1 MAWLAQ
7 LIDLWRDIPED
18 EKVRRPRPPVKPKD
32 IVYGV
37 GDRPPAYVTF
47 VAAIQHILIATTVG
61 LFLPT
66 LILDAAHASHEATL
80 HMTSVCMLALG
91 IGTILSCLKLRDF
104 GSGYLMPASF
114 SGVYFS
120 VSILAARQ
128 GGLPLVAGMTMFAGL
143 VQLVL
148 SRLVRWLRPYL
159 PTEIAGF
166 AMLMS
171 GFTLAVVGF
180 NQITGVTDASESMS
194 GHMALPALLGIG
206 CIVVMV
212 GLHVWGSAG
221 WRIYTVLIGLGGGYV
236 AALALGFTPLAALRP
251 SGADP
256 IAFPASDLGWPVFA
270 ANMMVPFAV
279 AAIASSLRAIG
290 DLTTVQKINDARW
303 QRPDMHVIRG
313 GLAANGLATM
323 LSGLLGAPAIGTTSG
338 SVGASA
344 AAGVTSRIVGH
355 ATGALFIVIAFLP
368 PVHDVLIAI
377 PRPVMGA
384 ALLFSSCFINVSAMQ
399 VMTSRLMDARRTLVI
414 GIALLLS
421 LSRFIFPSFYA
432 AAPSLL
438 QPAVSSPLVIGL
450 IGALVLNLVFRI
462 GVKQTA
468 SIDYTPGADPLTKL
482 EDFAEHQGAVWGARR
497 DVIERV
503 VRALIETAE
512 SLELL
517 IAPGKTAHVTM
528 TFDEYWL
535 DVATEYEG
543 RPLVTS
549 AAAPSR
555 EELLADASQLTR
567 LGVIMIRRQATR
579 LSTRAHGA
587 MQCIDLGFEH

>member
-1 MAWLAQ
+1 MTMKRSMAITAATFCSRSFDTEPSTRPTTRSVVASPIRPSVSSIAAPSGPSRRSNSSPRLNHDDSAALCVEKLANFLPQYRRVRAAGAAGRVRVASLSQ
-7 LIDLWRDIPED
+7 LTELWRDIPED

-47 VAAIQHILIATTVG
+47 VAAVQHVLIATTVG
-61 LFLPT
+61 LFIPT
-66 LILDAAHASHEATL
+66 LVLDAAHASHEATL

-91 IGTILSCLKLRDF
+91 IGTILSCLNLRDL

-143 VQLVL
+143 VQLML

-180 NQITGVTDASESMS
+180 NQITGVTDASEPMN

-206 CIVVMV
+206 CIAVMV

-251 SGADP
+251 SGAGP
-256 IAFPASDLGWPVFA
+256 IAFPASDLGWPAFA

-303 QRPDMHVIRG
+303 QRPDMPVIRG

-323 LSGLLGAPAIGTTSG
+323 LSGLVGAPAIGTTSG

-344 AAGVTSRIVGH
+344 AAGVTSRI
-355 ATGALFIVIAFLP
+355 
-368 PVHDVLIAI
+368 
-377 PRPVMGA
+377 
-384 ALLFSSCFINVSAMQ
+384 
-399 VMTSRLMDARRTLVI
+399 
-414 GIALLLS
+414 
-421 LSRFIFPSFYA
+421 
-432 AAPSLL
+432 
-438 QPAVSSPLVIGL
+438 
-450 IGALVLNLVFRI
+450 
-462 GVKQTA
+462 
-468 SIDYTPGADPLTKL
+468 
-482 EDFAEHQGAVWGARR
+482 E
-497 DVIERV
+497 
-503 VRALIETAE
+503 
-512 SLELL
+512 
-517 IAPGKTAHVTM
+517 
-528 TFDEYWL
+528 
-535 DVATEYEG
+535 
-543 RPLVTS
+543 
-549 AAAPSR
+549 
-555 EELLADASQLTR
+555 
-567 LGVIMIRRQATR
+567 
-579 LSTRAHGA
+579 
-587 MQCIDLGFEH
+587 